1 MSRNLPQ
8 FTLRA
13 AVRAALASA
22 GDKGATLADIE
33 AATGADR
40 AAIQR
45 ALGAL
50 GETGEKFAAPING
63 KLWRHFATETQR
75 DAWVSGVPA
84 PAAQPVEAPKPASYT
99 AGPSKTAPR
108 TSGEVRGMD
117 TAPRIVAKT
126 PAGRFDPDPGYVGP
140 FSLAG
145 IGRDVQT
152 GKAWGAQA

>member
-108 TSGEVRGMD
+108 TSGEVQGME

-126 PAGRFDPDPGYVGP
+126 PAGRFAPDPGYVGP
-140 FSLAG
+140 FTKTG

-152 GKAWGAQA
+152 GRGWA